1 MLSRS
6 LPERLTVLVV
16 EDDSI
21 QRMTLLANLSDAGF
35 FAFEAEDSKTAL
47 AVFSETPWV
56 DVLITDIR
64 LPGDM
69 DGLDLAAR
77 LVADQRCGAVIYAT
91 GYRYDPPRMI
101 SPSIIFRKPYS
112 VPSLIAAVE
121 NMVELARLNTGS
133 GAASAATYPPLR

>member
-6 LPERLTVLVV
+6 LPERFTVLVV

-21 QRMTLLANLSDAGF
+21 QRMALLADLRDAGF
-35 FAFEAEDSKTAL
+35 FALEAADSKEAF
-47 AVFSETPWV
+47 AAFSECAWV

-64 LPGDM
+64 LPGEM

-77 LVADQRCGAVIYAT
+77 LVAEQRCGAVIYAT

-101 SPSIIFRKPYS
+101 SPSIIFRKPYA

-121 NMVELARLNTGS
+121 NMVELARLNIG
-133 GAASAATYPPLR
+133 GGMASAATCAPVR